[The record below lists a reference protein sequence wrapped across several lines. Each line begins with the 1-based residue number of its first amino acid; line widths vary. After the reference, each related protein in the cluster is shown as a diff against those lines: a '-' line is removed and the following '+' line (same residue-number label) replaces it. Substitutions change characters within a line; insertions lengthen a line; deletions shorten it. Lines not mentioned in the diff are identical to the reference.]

1 MEGWLRYT
9 QNWRIM
15 TTFREELQQLIN
27 RNSAEN
33 GSNTPDFILAQF
45 LDDSL
50 LAFDHAVNAR
60 ENWYGHNASP
70 VDPFGQGTLETS

>member
-1 MEGWLRYT
+1 MAETRRHAHNRNRDRDNMSNLRG
-9 QNWRIM
+9 
-15 TTFREELQQLIN
+15 ELQVLLN
-27 RNSAEN
+27 RYSAEN

-60 ENWYGHNASP
+60 EAWYGR
-70 VDPFGQGTLETS
+70 GQGASK